1 MNKKISA
8 SMKTRDS
15 QVLALQEENIH
26 LKKVNKKDKLDE
38 LHNVKEQLGEAT
50 RHLTNRDNEFKVL
63 LINSIMNS

>member
-1 MNKKISA
+1 
-8 SMKTRDS
+8 MKTRDS

-38 LHNVKEQLGEAT
+38 LHNLKEQLGEAT